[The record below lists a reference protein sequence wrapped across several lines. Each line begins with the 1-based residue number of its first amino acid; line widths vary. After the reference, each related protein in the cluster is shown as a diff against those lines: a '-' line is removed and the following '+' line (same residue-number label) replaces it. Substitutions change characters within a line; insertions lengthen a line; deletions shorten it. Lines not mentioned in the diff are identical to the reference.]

1 MFVLVEEN
9 ENYDDVVGNT
19 QDLPRFN
26 FSIHGYRLATNYFAD
41 THPWVNNYFILTA
54 GHPAF
59 SDLWTSEGLLADVH
73 GGLVTGEKITSIL
86 TYYKNTWKAYLEDFP
101 RLARSLPVTLNM

>member
-1 MFVLVEEN
+1 LIRE
-9 ENYDDVVGNT
+9 
-19 QDLPRFN
+19 
-26 FSIHGYRLATNYFAD
+26 YRLATNYFAD
-41 THPWVNNYFILTA
+41 THPSVNNYFILTA
-54 GHPAF
+54 GHLAF